1 MEKYDEVKE
10 ILKKN
15 NQEQL
20 LVCYDKLNA
29 EGKEK
34 LLDQILNVDFEL
46 IKDLYEKTKKGVE
59 MGDDIIEP
67 IEYVDKSKLSKEEY
81 ENYEKLGDKIIKEGK
96 LAVLTMAGG
105 QGTRLGYN
113 GPKGTFDIGLDT
125 HESLFELI
133 CKPIKEANE
142 KYGITIPWYIM
153 TSHENNAETVNFFES
168 HNYFGYPKEDI
179 MFFIQGELPMIDKE
193 GKILVNE
200 EGFLK
205 LAADGHGGVF
215 ESMLKSGALEDMNKR
230 NIEWVFIGPVDN
242 PLVNMVDPIFV
253 AIAATKKC
261 MAAGKSVVKARPEE
275 RVGVFCKR
283 NSKPSVVEY
292 TEISEEMSNKRDAN
306 GELVFGESHI
316 NCNLFNI
323 KRINEIAANKLPYH
337 EAFKKANYINAKG
350 ELVVANKPNA
360 YKFETFIFDAFQS
373 MESMAVMRVK
383 REDEFAANKLPYHEA
398 FKKANYINAKGELV
412 VANKPNA
419 YKFET
424 FIFDA
429 FQSMESMAVMRVKR
443 EDEFAPVKNAEGV
456 DSPETARELYIN
468 FHKKN

>member
-1 MEKYDEVKE
+1 MTDENTLLNSDLESRYEKYKGIIKNFTLMSDIFMRNVFKQRECLEYVLQVIMEKQDLKVIEQIIQKDYKNLQGKSA
-10 ILKKN
+10 ILDC
-15 NQEQL
+15 
-20 LVCYDKLNA
+20 VAVNA

-383 REDEFAANKLPYHEA
+383 REDEFA
-398 FKKANYINAKGELV
+398 
-412 VANKPNA
+412 
-419 YKFET
+419 
-424 FIFDA
+424 
-429 FQSMESMAVMRVKR
+429 
-443 EDEFAPVKNAEGV
+443 PVKNAEGV

>member
-1 MEKYDEVKE
+1 MEKYEKVKE

-20 LVCYDKLNA
+20 LVWYDKLD
-29 EGKEK
+29 EKGKEK
-34 LLDQILNVDFEL
+34 LLDQILNVDFNL
-46 IKDLYEKTKKGVE
+46 IKKLYDLTKKGIE
-59 MGDDIIEP
+59 MGNDVIEP
-67 IEYVDKSKLSKEEY
+67 VDYVDKSKLSKEEY
-81 ENYEKLGDKIIKEGK
+81 EKLEKIGEKIIRDGK
-96 LAVLTMAGG
+96 LAVLTLAGG

-133 CKPIKEANE
+133 CKPIKEANK

-153 TSHENNAETVNFFES
+153 TSHENNEQTVKFFEE
-168 HNYFGYPKEDI
+168 HNYFGYPKNDI
-179 MFFIQGELPMIDKE
+179 IFFIQGELPMIDTD

-200 EGFLK
+200 QGFLK
-205 LAADGHGGVF
+205 LASDGHGGVF
-215 ESMLKSGALEDMNKR
+215 ESILKSGALKDMNDRK
-230 NIEWVFIGPVDN
+230 IEWLFIGPVDN

-253 AIAATKKC
+253 AVAETRKC

-283 NSKPSVVEY
+283 NGKPSVVEY
-292 TEISEEMSNKRDAN
+292 TEISEEMSNKRDEN

-323 KRINEIAANKLPYH
+323 KRVNEIADNKLPYH
-337 EAFKKANYINAKG
+337 EAFKKANYINSKG
-350 ELVVANKPNA
+350 ELVKADKPNA

-373 MESMAVMRVK
+373 MESMAIMRVK
-383 REDEFAANKLPYHEA
+383 REE
-398 FKKANYINAKGELV
+398 
-412 VANKPNA
+412 
-419 YKFET
+419 
-424 FIFDA
+424 
-429 FQSMESMAVMRVKR
+429 
-443 EDEFAPVKNAEGV
+443 EFAPVKNAEGV

-468 FHKKN
+468 FHKKDKK

>member
-1 MEKYDEVKE
+1 MEKINEVKE

-15 NQEQL
+15 HQEQL
-20 LVCYDKLNA
+20 LICYDKLDNK
-29 EGKEK
+29 GKEK
-34 LLDQILNVDFEL
+34 LLDQILSIDFDLMNE
-46 IKDLYEKTKKGVE
+46 LYENTKKE
-59 MGDDIIEP
+59 IKIGDDKIE
-67 IEYVDKSKLSKEEY
+67 DKLSKEEY
-81 ENYEKLGDKIIKEGK
+81 EKLEKKGIEIIKEGK

-125 HESLFELI
+125 HKSLFELI
-133 CKPIKEANE
+133 EEPIKEANS
-142 KYGITIPWYIM
+142 KYNVIIPWYIM
-153 TSHENNAETVNFFES
+153 TSNENNAETVKFFED
-168 HNYFGYPKEDI
+168 NKYFGYPKEGI
-179 MFFIQGELPMIDKE
+179 KFFIQGELPMIDKE

-215 ESMLKSGALEDMNKR
+215 ESMLKSGVLQDMNNKGV
-230 NIEWVFIGPVDN
+230 EWVFIGPVDN

-253 AIAATKKC
+253 AIADNKKC

-292 TEISEEMSNKRDAN
+292 TEISEEMSNKKDEN

-323 KRINEIAANKLPYH
+323 KRINEIAKNKLPYH
-337 EAFKKANYINAKG
+337 EAFKKANYINSKG
-350 ELVVANKPNA
+350 ELVTAEKPNA

-383 REDEFAANKLPYHEA
+383 REE
-398 FKKANYINAKGELV
+398 
-412 VANKPNA
+412 
-419 YKFET
+419 
-424 FIFDA
+424 
-429 FQSMESMAVMRVKR
+429 
-443 EDEFAPVKNAEGV
+443 EFAPVKNAEGI
-456 DSPETARELYIN
+456 DSPETARQLYIN
-468 FHKKN
+468 FNKKNKR

>member
-1 MEKYDEVKE
+1 MEKYEKVKE

-20 LVCYDKLNA
+20 LVWYDKLD
-29 EGKEK
+29 EKGKEK
-34 LLDQILNVDFEL
+34 LLDQILNVDFNL
-46 IKDLYEKTKKGVE
+46 IKKLYDLTKKGIE
-59 MGDDIIEP
+59 MGNDVIEP
-67 IEYVDKSKLSKEEY
+67 VDYVDKSKLSKEEY
-81 ENYEKLGDKIIKEGK
+81 EKLEKIGEEIIRDGK
-96 LAVLTMAGG
+96 LAVLTLAGG

-133 CKPIKEANE
+133 CKPIKEANK

-153 TSHENNAETVNFFES
+153 TSHENNEQTVKFFEE
-168 HNYFGYPKEDI
+168 HNYFGYPKNDI
-179 MFFIQGELPMIDKE
+179 IFFIQGELPMIDTD

-200 EGFLK
+200 QGFLK

-215 ESMLKSGALEDMNKR
+215 ESILKSEALKDMNDRK
-230 NIEWVFIGPVDN
+230 IEWLFIGPVDN

-253 AIAATKKC
+253 AVAETRKC

-283 NSKPSVVEY
+283 NGKPSVVEY
-292 TEISEEMSNKRDAN
+292 TEISEEMSNKRDEN

-323 KRINEIAANKLPYH
+323 KRVNEIADNKLPYH
-337 EAFKKANYINAKG
+337 EAFKKANYINSKG
-350 ELVVANKPNA
+350 ELVKADKPNA

-373 MESMAVMRVK
+373 MESMAIMRVK
-383 REDEFAANKLPYHEA
+383 REE
-398 FKKANYINAKGELV
+398 
-412 VANKPNA
+412 
-419 YKFET
+419 
-424 FIFDA
+424 
-429 FQSMESMAVMRVKR
+429 
-443 EDEFAPVKNAEGV
+443 EFAPVKNAEGV

-468 FHKKN
+468 FHKKDKK

>member
-10 ILKKN
+10 KLKKN

-20 LVCYDKLNA
+20 LVYYEKLDSK
-29 EGKEK
+29 GKEK
-34 LLDQILNVDFEL
+34 LLDQILNVDFDL
-46 IKDLYEKTKKGVE
+46 INELYENTKSQVE
-59 MGDDIIEP
+59 MGNDVIEA
-67 IEYVDKSKLSKEEY
+67 IDYVDKSKLSKDEYAEY
-81 ENYEKLGDKIIKEGK
+81 EKQGNQIIKEGK

-113 GPKGTFDIGLDT
+113 GPKGTFDIGLST

-133 CKPIKEANE
+133 CKPIKEANK

-153 TSHENNAETVNFFES
+153 TSNENNEETVKFFEDN
-168 HNYFGYPKEDI
+168 NYFGYPKEDI
-179 MFFIQGELPMIDKE
+179 MFFIQGELPMIDTE

-200 EGFLK
+200 KGFLK

-215 ESMLKSGALEDMNKR
+215 ESMLKSGVLEDMNRR

-253 AIAATKKC
+253 AIASNRKC

-292 TEISEEMSNKRDAN
+292 TEISEEMSNKKDEN

-323 KRINEIAANKLPYH
+323 KRINGIAANKLPYH
-337 EAFKKANYINAKG
+337 EAFKKANYINSKG
-350 ELVVANKPNA
+350 ELIIA
-360 YKFETFIFDAFQS
+360 E
-373 MESMAVMRVK
+373 
-383 REDEFAANKLPYHEA
+383 
-398 FKKANYINAKGELV
+398 
-412 VANKPNA
+412 KPNA

-456 DSPETARELYIN
+456 DSPETARKLYID
-468 FHKKN
+468 FHKKK